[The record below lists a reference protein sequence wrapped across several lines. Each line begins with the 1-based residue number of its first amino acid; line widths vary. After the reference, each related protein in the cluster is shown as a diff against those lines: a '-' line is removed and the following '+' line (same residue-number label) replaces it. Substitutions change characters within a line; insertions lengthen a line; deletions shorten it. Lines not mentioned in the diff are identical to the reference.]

1 MAEISCN
8 HSISNAYDFFWYLH
22 FPGVAPRLLIK
33 GSKPSHQGCYN
44 MTYGRFSS
52 SLLILQ
58 VQPADAGVYYCAL
71 RCTEAGHPWRAE
83 QKQGEVRAFAGCGR
97 KMNNNCFPAYSQF
110 SIPQAFP
117 FALSGKTF
125 ESKHYIQWASLVAHL
140 VMSLQCRRPRFDSW
154 VGKIPWRRVRVPIP
168 VFLGFPGGLEGKES
182 TCKSEDMGSIPG
194 LGRSPGEGIGYPL
207 QYSVLENSVD
217 CIVHGVAKSRTQQS
231 DFHISWWVIIWMLF
245 ENQGWAST

>member
-1 MAEISCN
+1 MYAFFLKFVLNFKVTNFLFVCLFPVVAESKEQVFQSPTVDSLEGAVAEISCN
-8 HSISNAYDFFWYLH
+8 HSMSNVYGFFWYLH
-22 FPGVAPRLLIK
+22 FPGFAPRLLIK
-33 GSKPSHQGCYN
+33 GSKPSQQGRYN
-44 MTYGRFSS
+44 MTYERFSS

-154 VGKIPWRRVRVPIP
+154 VGKIPWRRERLPTP
-168 VFLGFPGGLEGKES
+168 VFW
-182 TCKSEDMGSIPG
+182 
-194 LGRSPGEGIGYPL
+194 PGE
-207 QYSVLENSVD
+207 
-217 CIVHGVAKSRTQQS
+217 VAKSQTRMS
-231 DFHISWWVIIWMLF
+231 DFHFTFKFISRHIIMI
-245 ENQGWAST
+245 